1 MSSPTSTAFDVAESV
16 ADSASPLASVTFSRH
31 YALDVLTVFKVEDKL
46 FRFDR
51 TLLDQETD
59 TIARGVGSKEDPI
72 ELGHRIKAA
81 DFEILLDFLKLGT
94 RHDKEPLKVSDW
106 TSIIAVC
113 CILGMHRVQNLAC
126 ETLSDQQK
134 AQKALL
140 DQQKTL
146 LDQQKILLD
155 QQQAPLSSA
164 GAGFERD
171 THGMHFRIRA
181 KGTSRVLNNLHTS
194 RTEGAHVKLRDEKGD
209 KDSLN
214 SMVFFIASSGALHHS
229 GSGLA
234 VDVVDDVLVLR
245 RHRPVSSQPNP
256 WSHPLPEF
264 SLVNSQI
271 RVKFLSDPALPSCTD
286 NLYPKGSW
294 ATKNFVLARNTEKDF
309 HMHPISDF
317 SPWIPPAV
325 AGTFDYNTDAQHE
338 KDIRV
343 LVEESTGDVGDE
355 RTSWEIVP
363 APKPT

>member
-1 MSSPTSTAFDVAESV
+1 MSSPTSTAFDT
-16 ADSASPLASVTFSRH
+16 ADSPPPLTLSRH
-31 YALDVLTVFKVEDKL
+31 YASDVLTVFKVEDKL

-51 TLLDQETD
+51 ELLDQETN
-59 TIARGVGSKEDPI
+59 TIPRGVGSKEDPI
-72 ELGHRIKAA
+72 ELDHRIKAA
-81 DFEILLDFLKLGT
+81 DLEILLDFLKLGT
-94 RHDKEPLKVSDW
+94 RHDRRPLEVFDW

-113 CILGMHRVQNLAC
+113 CILGMERIQKLAC
-126 ETLSDQQK
+126 ESLLDP
-134 AQKALL
+134 QKALL
-140 DQQKTL
+140 DQQKRL
-146 LDQQKILLD
+146 LDQQN
-155 QQQAPLSSA
+155 APVSSA
-164 GAGFERD
+164 GVGFERD
-171 THGMHFRIRA
+171 THNLHFRIRA
-181 KGTSRVLNNLHTS
+181 KGTKRVLNNLNAWK
-194 RTEGAHVKLRDEKGD
+194 TEGTQVKLRDEKGD
-209 KDSLN
+209 KGSLD

-245 RHRPVSSQPNP
+245 RHRPVSSDSNP

-271 RVKFLSDPALPSCTD
+271 RVKFLSDPAMKGCTD

-325 AGTFDYNTDAQHE
+325 AGTFDYKTDAQHD

-343 LVEESTGDVGDE
+343 LVEESTGDFGDE

-363 APKPT
+363 APST